1 MMSWLAIALG
11 GAIGAVGRYALSG
24 WANETFSSR
33 FPVGTL
39 FVNVLGSF
47 VMGLCY
53 VLIVERG
60 ILPSAWRPFVMTGL
74 LGAFTTFSTY
84 SLDALS
90 LWQSGYVS
98 LAIGYILVSVVSC
111 LLAIWLAV
119 TLAQRL
125 I

>member
-1 MMSWLAIALG
+1 MLWIAIAMG
-11 GAIGAVGRYALSG
+11 GALGALGRYALSG
-24 WANETFSSR
+24 WASETFSR
-33 FPVGTL
+33 NLPVGTL
-39 FVNVLGSF
+39 LVNVLGSF
-47 VMGLCY
+47 AMGLCF
-53 VLIVERG
+53 VLIVEKG
-60 ILPSAWRPFVMTGL
+60 ILPYTWRPFVMTGF

-90 LWQSGYVS
+90 LWQSGNVS
-98 LAIGYILVSVVSC
+98 LAIGYVLVSVVSC